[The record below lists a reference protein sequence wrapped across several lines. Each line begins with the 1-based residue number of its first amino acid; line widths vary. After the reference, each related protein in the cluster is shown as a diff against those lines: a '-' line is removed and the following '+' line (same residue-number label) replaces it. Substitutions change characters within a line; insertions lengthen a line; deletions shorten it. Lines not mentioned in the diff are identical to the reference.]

1 MACRFCRTGVSAEL
15 ARMLTENCW
24 PASFSASVP
33 LTGVGANVPEPV
45 NVMFTLFS
53 GLAAASL
60 GVAVRQDNATA
71 PIVPHVVF
79 RKLNENIPTSS
90 WPGLSVA
97 LSRRVKY
104 TANCA
109 GVLRV

>member
-1 MACRFCRTGVSAEL
+1 
-15 ARMLTENCW
+15 
-24 PASFSASVP
+24 
-33 LTGVGANVPEPV
+33 
-45 NVMFTLFS
+45 
-53 GLAAASL
+53 
-60 GVAVRQDNATA
+60 VAVRQDNATA